1 MEVHLV
7 DQVVVDDREGADA
20 GGGED
25 RQHRAAQTTGANH
38 DGVRAREP
46 RLRGVAEAGQDPLAC
61 VARGVRIGRS
71 CHPAI
76 LPPIPGPGLGRPR
89 RSYSATMSTG
99 ADPLTFCCLLWAQ
112 PGAAD
117 GLHAYED
124 VVLELFADHGAVVL
138 ERAIGDG
145 ADGQPVEVQILS
157 FPHQAALDGYI
168 ADPRRTNR
176 LGERDRVVARTEFFP
191 VRRPQSK

>member
-1 MEVHLV
+1 
-7 DQVVVDDREGADA
+7 
-20 GGGED
+20 
-25 RQHRAAQTTGANH
+25 
-38 DGVRAREP
+38 
-46 RLRGVAEAGQDPLAC
+46 
-61 VARGVRIGRS
+61 
-71 CHPAI
+71 
-76 LPPIPGPGLGRPR
+76 
-89 RSYSATMSTG
+89 MSTG

-124 VVLELFADHGAVVL
+124 GVLELFADHGAVVL

-168 ADPRRTNR
+168 ADPRRTTR
-176 LGERDRVVARTEFFP
+176 LGERDRVDRTHRVLPGAPAAVE
-191 VRRPQSK
+191 VTSGSVES